1 MSDRQEPDFAAL
13 YDAHPD
19 YAARREAG
27 SLAQAQI
34 DIEVR
39 QFKLPW
45 LLQQL
50 PPGEP
55 LGDVIEIGCATGELI
70 GSLPADGG
78 RRIGVDISPHN
89 VQAARER
96 FARVEFVA
104 GDFRTLGLPPVRTVI
119 LSDVR
124 EHVPDDTDF
133 LRAAARL
140 GDQVLVNLPL
150 EDNWLNRQR
159 RYGPDD
165 VSGHLRCYSL
175 ADGLALFAQSGL
187 EPVAYRQV
195 WIHETDAEAARRR
208 LRRERLGSAWSGSPP
223 ARLAKQAVHGLAVA
237 WPAFGRRLYAS
248 NLFAALRRRQRP

>member
-1 MSDRQEPDFAAL
+1 MAQRPEPDFAAL

-19 YAARREAG
+19 YAARRESG

-45 LLQQL
+45 LLQLL

-70 GSLPADGG
+70 GSLPDDGG
-78 RRIGVDISPHN
+78 RRIGVDISAHN
-89 VQAARER
+89 VQAARQR
-96 FARVEFVA
+96 FARAEFVA
-104 GDFRTLGLPPVRTVI
+104 GDFRTIGLPRGRTVI
-119 LSDVR
+119 LSDVL
-124 EHVPDDTDF
+124 EHVPEDIDF
-133 LRAAARL
+133 LRAAAGL
-140 GDQVLVNLPL
+140 GERVLVNLPL

-165 VSGHLRCYSL
+165 VSGHLRRYAL
-175 ADGLALFAQSGL
+175 ADGLALFAQAGL
-187 EPVAYRQV
+187 ETMAFRQV
-195 WIHETDAEAARRR
+195 WIHETEAEAARRM

-223 ARLAKQAVHGLAVA
+223 VRWAKQAVHGVAVA